1 MEYFSLDRCVRSWDI
16 DLNTRSLWRESI
28 VVYTLIHIWWLSAPF
43 EMVKSLYLGALYW
56 TNIWIAP
63 FWLNLS
69 SLSVIDIQQLGLNM
83 VSKFANHW
91 DIGISLRTM
100 MKNCL
105 FIFILKFIYIYLY
118 SSGLQEWF
126 IPFINATV
134 QTCFVWSTSDHT
146 HQEKNQV
153 CSNKTMNHS
162 WSPELHFMNILCSS
176 KSWALFEIHSPQGNR
191 IYIFIYTLRVSCL
204 RI

>member
-1 MEYFSLDRCVRSWDI
+1 MEYFSLDRCVCSWDI
-16 DLNTRSLWRESI
+16 DLNTRSLWRACI

-91 DIGISLRTM
+91 DIDISLRTM

-126 IPFINATV
+126 IV
-134 QTCFVWSTSDHT
+134 LLLQSCFVWSTSDYT
-146 HQEKNQV
+146 HQATSGSVVTRCGKN
-153 CSNKTMNHS
+153 
-162 WSPELHFMNILCSS
+162 WALRYCSS
-176 KSWALFEIHSPQGNR
+176 HVTELWHEMWMLTYSRLFPDKSFHSR
-191 IYIFIYTLRVSCL
+191 LLDMRWL
-204 RI
+204 

>member
-1 MEYFSLDRCVRSWDI
+1 MEYFSLDRCVCSWDI
-16 DLNTRSLWRESI
+16 DLNTRSLWRACI

-91 DIGISLRTM
+91 DIDISLRTM

-126 IPFINATV
+126 IV
-134 QTCFVWSTSDHT
+134 LLLQTCFFSWWVWSLVDHT
-146 HQEKNQV
+146 KQV
-153 CSNKTMNHS
+153 CCSINKRDES
-162 WSPELHFMNILCSS
+162 LL
-176 KSWALFEIHSPQGNR
+176 KSWTI
-191 IYIFIYTLRVSCL
+191 
-204 RI
+204 